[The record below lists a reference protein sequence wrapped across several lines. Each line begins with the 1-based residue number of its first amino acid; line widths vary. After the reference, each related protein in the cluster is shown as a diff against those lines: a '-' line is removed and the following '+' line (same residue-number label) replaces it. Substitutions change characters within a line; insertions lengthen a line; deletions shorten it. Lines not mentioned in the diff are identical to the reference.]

1 MSCYT
6 IVIAKL
12 DATLDESSVDDVC
25 QCEENIVSKFRELLS
40 VGDDVQRRGRVVYVN
55 YLLRTHDL
63 DVRLTL
69 VERDNSIAL
78 YIACMTLS
86 VVTSL
91 RQQWASGQLR
101 RTLESVFTFLS
112 GARQVRIK
120 KLTWLLNDYE
130 RTLEFFSSV
139 QGISFIHCSVIFF
152 SG

>member
-1 MSCYT
+1 
-6 IVIAKL
+6 VIAKL